1 MNNDITC
8 GRRHFIKI
16 GATSLVAI
24 PLLVLSGSAAA
35 SVNAAARSAM
45 NYQNQPSGNKSC
57 SGCVQF
63 DTGTSSSAM
72 GSCKLFPG
80 DTEISPNGYCN
91 AWAAKAS

>member
-1 MNNDITC
+1 MKNDITC
-8 GRRHFIKI
+8 GRRQFIKI
-16 GATSLVAI
+16 GASSLVAI
-24 PLLVLSGSAAA
+24 PLLVLNGKAAA

-57 SGCVQF
+57 YGCVQF
-63 DTGTSSSAM
+63 EIGGTSAEL
-72 GSCKLFPG
+72 GGCKLFPG